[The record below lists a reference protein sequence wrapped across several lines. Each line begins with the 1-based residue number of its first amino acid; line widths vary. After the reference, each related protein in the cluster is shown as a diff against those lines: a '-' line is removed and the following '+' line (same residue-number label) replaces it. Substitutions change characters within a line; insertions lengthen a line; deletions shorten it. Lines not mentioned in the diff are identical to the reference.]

1 MRPACTCPIEVPG
14 RKLSDRCQ
22 INHESGELNERTSNE
37 RYRNFNGAGA
47 GNCSVIPKCHH
58 CRRPAGGHFR
68 IVIRNIALPCSPM
81 IWRHWN
87 FDTDALAALELHLQ
101 ADGVK
106 ACTDNDPGRTFSG

>member
-1 MRPACTCPIEVPG
+1 MSEQVTNGTAISMAQAQEIAA
-14 RKLSDRCQ
+14 Q
-22 INHESGELNERTSNE
+22 
-37 RYRNFNGAGA
+37 YRN
-47 GNCSVIPKCHH
+47 VTIEDVQL
-58 CRRPAGGHFR
+58 GGHFR

-87 FDTDALAALELHLQ
+87 FDTEALAALELHLQ